1 MDDQSSLGTE
11 DTLFPQSI
19 DIKNDNTL
27 NTLLEQYK
35 LFVATSEK
43 LVERRQKMNAFFLS
57 VNAVLV
63 SAIGL
68 VIKDTIALELAI
80 LAVVSILVSG
90 IVMCITWRR
99 LVRSYAQLNTG
110 KFAVIHLVETRLP
123 LALFKAEWK
132 QLGQGRDKTKY
143 ISSTK
148 TEATVP
154 IVFTILY
161 ILSAVAVL
169 LWMLILRR

>member
-19 DIKNDNTL
+19 DINNDNTL

-99 LVRSYAQLNTG
+99 LVRS
-110 KFAVIHLVETRLP
+110 
-123 LALFKAEWK
+123 
-132 QLGQGRDKTKY
+132 
-143 ISSTK
+143 
-148 TEATVP
+148 
-154 IVFTILY
+154 
-161 ILSAVAVL
+161 
-169 LWMLILRR
+169 